1 MTPELFRSIF
11 REFAEP
17 DTAPD
22 DAINFYIGLAQ
33 NFLNGS
39 NSSVG
44 QRWDATSLDYG
55 IGLFVAH
62 HIAISQR
69 AVATA
74 QAGGVPG
81 EVKGPST
88 AKAIDKV
95 SQSYD
100 TKAVTWENEAFW
112 NQTQYGIRLIDLAK
126 MFGAGG
132 VQLGV
137 CGGGGVSNGTWPIW
151 APYWPQ

>member
-1 MTPELFRSIF
+1 MTPELFRSLF

-17 DTAPD
+17 DVAPD

-39 NSSVG
+39 ESSVG

-100 TKAVTWENEAFW
+100 TKSVTWENEAFW
-112 NQTQYGIRLIDLAK
+112 NQTQYGVRLIDLAR

-137 CGGGGVSNGTWPIW
+137 CGGEASTGLWPIW
-151 APYWPQ
+151 AINFPE

>member
-22 DAINFYIGLAQ
+22 DAINFYTELAQ
-33 NFLNGS
+33 TFLNGS

-44 QRWDATSLDYG
+44 NRWDDTSLNYG
-55 IGLFVAH
+55 IGLFIAH
-62 HIAISQR
+62 HLALSQR

-74 QAGGVPG
+74 AAGGVPG

-88 AKAIDKV
+88 AKAVDKV

-112 NQTQYGIRLIDLAK
+112 NSTQYGIRLIDLAR

-132 VQLGV
+132 VQLGA
-137 CGGGGVSNGTWPIW
+137 CGGGVSNGTWPIW
-151 APYWPQ
+151 SPYWPE

>member
-1 MTPELFRSIF
+1 MTPILFRQIF

-17 DTAPD
+17 DTSPD
-22 DAINFYIGLAQ
+22 DAISFYITVAQ

-44 QRWDATSLDYG
+44 QRWDDSSLDYG

-62 HIAISQR
+62 HLVLSQR

-88 AKAIDKV
+88 AKAVDKV

-100 TKAVTWENEAFW
+100 TKAVTWENQAFW
-112 NQTQYGIRLIDLAK
+112 NQSVYGIRLIDLAS

-132 VQLGV
+132 VQLGAS
-137 CGGGGVSNGTWPIW
+137 GSIDTTTWPNW
-151 APYWPQ
+151 GLNLGG

>member
-1 MTPELFRSIF
+1 MTPVLFRQIF

-17 DTAPD
+17 DIAPD

-33 NFLNGS
+33 GFLDS
-39 NSSVG
+39 
-44 QRWDATSLDYG
+44 QRWGSTLDYG

-62 HIAISQR
+62 HIALSQR
-69 AVATA
+69 AIATA
-74 QAGGVPG
+74 AAGGIPG

-88 AKAIDKV
+88 AKTIDKV

-100 TKAVTWENEAFW
+100 SKAVTWENEPFW
-112 NQTQYGIRLIDLAK
+112 NATFYGVRLIGLARD
-126 MFGAGG
+126 FGAGG

-137 CGGGGVSNGTWPIW
+137 VGSPSGPACFGL
-151 APYWPQ
+151 YLQ